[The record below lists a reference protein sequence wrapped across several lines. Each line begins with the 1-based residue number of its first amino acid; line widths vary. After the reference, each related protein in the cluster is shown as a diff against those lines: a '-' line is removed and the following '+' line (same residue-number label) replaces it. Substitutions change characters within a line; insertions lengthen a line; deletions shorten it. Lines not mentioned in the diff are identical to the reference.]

1 MNYNVPRHIGS
12 SLLSLIE
19 NIGTITRFFIV
30 GVLAIFKRPFYGKI
44 FFAQCVNI
52 GYYSLPVVGMTT
64 LFAGM
69 VLALQ
74 SYAGMNPNLASATIP
89 NLIVLAITRELA
101 PVLVGL
107 MVAGR
112 IGASIAAEIGTM
124 RVTEQIDALQTLS
137 TDPYK
142 YLIAPRI
149 LAGIITLPILVLI
162 GDVIGILGGY
172 IVGVYKLGINP
183 ATYLINTFEAINV
196 IGIVSGL
203 TKASVFGLITTIM
216 GCYQGFNSIGGA
228 QGVGKATTNAVV
240 WSSILI
246 LIANYIITEMFVGV

>member
-1 MNYNVPRHIGS
+1 MNVLKYIGA
-12 SLLSLIE
+12 SLI
-19 NIGTITRFFIV
+19 NFFAVIGNVVRFTINGII
-30 GVLAIFKRPFYGKI
+30 AIFTPPFYFKI
-44 FFAQCVNI
+44 FINQCINI

-74 SYAGMNPNLASATIP
+74 SYAGINPNLASATIP

-101 PVLVGL
+101 PVLAGL

-112 IGASIAAEIGTM
+112 IGASIAAEVGTM

-137 TDPYK
+137 TDPTK

-149 LAGIITLPILVLI
+149 LAGIITLPILVFI
-162 GDVIGILGGY
+162 GDIIGILGGY
-172 IVGVYKLGINP
+172 IVGVYKLGLNP
-183 ATYLINTFEAINV
+183 SVYLHNTVSAINFT
-196 IGIVSGL
+196 GIISGL
-203 TKASVFGLITTIM
+203 TKASVFGLITTVM
-216 GCYQGFNSIGGA
+216 GSYQGYNSSGGA

-246 LIANYIITEMFVGV
+246 LIANYIITEIFVGV